1 MKRYLNFEKVKS
13 EKNLSTVRLD
23 RDVRSEENIGI
34 NAGQSV
40 ESVLRKLCE
49 GEENKITYLMS
60 HAVPVEMEVDDFQTE
75 LKELLKE
82 TALNTAVTFISKKL
96 NESYRVC
103 ILKILNQVH
112 FYTIYFERAFFSK
125 KQIVFKYS
133 NYFFFEK
140 VYKIKSTRIFDKKTP
155 KNYSVG
161 LKKYTSCTRIVI
173 KIPCSYTLATKIR
186 Y

>member
-23 RDVRSEENIGI
+23 RDVRSEENFGI

-96 NESYRVC
+96 KESYRVC
-103 ILKILNQVH
+103 ILKILDQVH
-112 FYTIYFERAFFSK
+112 FYTIYFEP
-125 KQIVFKYS
+125 VYS
-133 NYFFFEK
+133 EK
-140 VYKIKSTRIFDKKTP
+140 TDSI
-155 KNYSVG
+155 SV
-161 LKKYTSCTRIVI
+161 LE
-173 KIPCSYTLATKIR
+173 LFLF
-186 Y
+186 